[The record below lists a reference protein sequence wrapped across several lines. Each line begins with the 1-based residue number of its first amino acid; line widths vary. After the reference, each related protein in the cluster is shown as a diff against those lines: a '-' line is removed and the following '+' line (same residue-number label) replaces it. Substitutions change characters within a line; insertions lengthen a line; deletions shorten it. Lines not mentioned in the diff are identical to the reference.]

1 MGKNTVYRYFVEGE
15 SEQVLISTLKTE
27 LGLIVPGK
35 VEILNIVQNI
45 IGTNR
50 LRVLQPGTV
59 VILVYDTDVGTVDIL
74 KKNIATLKKCAAVKE
89 VWCIPQVKNMEDEL
103 CNACNIKNVN
113 ELTGTRT
120 LQDHKKAF
128 INSSNQSHMLK
139 RNGFDIKKLW
149 SKVPDN
155 TFAQFGNDSEK
166 IKK

>member
-59 VILVYDTDVGTVDIL
+59 AILVYDTDVGTVDIL
-74 KKNIATLKKCAAVKE
+74 KKNIAALKKCAAVK
-89 VWCIPQVKNMEDEL
+89 
-103 CNACNIKNVN
+103 
-113 ELTGTRT
+113 
-120 LQDHKKAF
+120 
-128 INSSNQSHMLK
+128 
-139 RNGFDIKKLW
+139 
-149 SKVPDN
+149 
-155 TFAQFGNDSEK
+155 
-166 IKK
+166 